1 MSTSKRS
8 RRQSPGIDEGASSAD
23 RNVQHSPRPSRNG
36 HDMRRED
43 SVSRSRFDTDDRWRT
58 ADTPERYA
66 YDRRDEQRRG
76 ESNEAREGEGWS
88 RHGHNDLISDRT
100 PLDGRLDT
108 GTTTALAAMAD
119 QRVVLVTMAGIL
131 VMKMTGGR
139 IVGKGRRGN
148 GNETTAGN
156 LASLLQRRMLGTS
169 RLVSGLPG
177 TARPLIARIALGN
190 QQPRGSQVAETM
202 VPIPTN
208 GIRITIPIS
217 RRTRVKGVRKTRT
230 TTATATGKSATGETM
245 TAS

>member
-1 MSTSKRS
+1 MMHEKERVGRGMGTTTYAILSFS
-8 RRQSPGIDEGASSAD
+8 RGPGATT
-23 RNVQHSPRPSRNG
+23 RPVQ
-36 HDMRRED
+36 
-43 SVSRSRFDTDDRWRT
+43 
-58 ADTPERYA
+58 
-66 YDRRDEQRRG
+66 
-76 ESNEAREGEGWS
+76 
-88 RHGHNDLISDRT
+88 LISDRT

-177 TARPLIARIALGN
+177 TASPLIARIALGN
-190 QQPRGSQVAETM
+190 RRPRGSQVAETM
-202 VPIPTN
+202 VPIPAN